1 MPVFPV
7 LSETFILNRITGL
20 IRRGHDVDIFAERR
34 GDPRIMHDEVVR
46 HGLIDRTTYWD
57 VPQRMPARVMKALGT
72 TVPNLFAK
80 PMAIART
87 LNVARYGLAAASLVP
102 LLAAAKL
109 QRRRDYDVLLCH
121 FGPTGLIV
129 TALRDLGLLDGRVVT
144 AFYGYDVTM
153 IPRMFGNG
161 VYRRLFADGD
171 LCLPLCETFQRR
183 IVELGC
189 DPVKSVVHHI
199 GVDCGRFTFSP
210 RRPSV
215 DGRVRVVSIARMVEK
230 KGLTFGIRAVA
241 RVAKQFPKLEY
252 VIIGDGPLRP
262 GLERLVD
269 ELDEASRVRF
279 VGWQAQEQVVQT
291 LSESHILLVPSVTAR
306 NGDQEGTPTVLMEAA
321 AMGMPIVS
329 TLHSGIPEIVQDGV
343 SGYLVAEKDIEA
355 LSDRLALLLAHPDHW
370 EDMGRAGRKI
380 VEERFNMDSLSVELD
395 DIFTNLANAAGD
407 RTPSK
412 SESVATTQ
420 VQEGPG

>member
-1 MPVFPV
+1 MRIACFMPVFPV

-34 GDPRIMHDEVVR
+34 GDPRIMHDEVER
-46 HGLIDRTTYWD
+46 YGLIDKTTYWD
-57 VPQRMPARVMKALGT
+57 APQRMPGRVLKALGT
-72 TVPNLFAK
+72 TVFNLYAK
-80 PMAIART
+80 PMTIART

-109 QRRRDYDVLLCH
+109 QRKRGYHVLFCH

-129 TALRDLGLLDGRVVT
+129 TALRDLGLLDGQVVT

-153 IPRMFGNG
+153 IPRMFGHG

-171 LCLPLCETFQRR
+171 LFLPLCETFQHQL
-183 IVELGC
+183 IELGC
-189 DPVKSVVHHI
+189 DPGKSVVHHI
-199 GVDCGRFTFSP
+199 GVDCSRFAFSL
-210 RRPSV
+210 RRPLA

-241 RVAKQFPKLEY
+241 RVAKQFPNLEY
-252 VIIGDGPLRP
+252 VIIGDGPLRSS
-262 GLERLVD
+262 LERLVN
-269 ELDEASRVRF
+269 ELDETSRIRLM
-279 VGWQAQEQVVQT
+279 GWQAQEQVVQT
-291 LSESHILLVPSVTAR
+291 LSESHILLVPSVTAA

-343 SGYLVAEKDIEA
+343 SGYLVAEKDVEA
-355 LSDRLALLLAHPDHW
+355 LSDRLTFLLAHPDRW
-370 EDMGRAGRKI
+370 EDMGRAGWKI
-380 VEERFNMDSLSVELD
+380 VEERFNMESLNVELET
-395 DIFTNLANAAGD
+395 IFTDLAGTARDKPPSNPEDAINA
-407 RTPSK
+407 
-412 SESVATTQ
+412 
-420 VQEGPG
+420 